1 MHGRSPPAALWG
13 GWLDA
18 RAAIMILVINALDD
32 AAHLAAISERIAMLD
47 WRDGRET
54 AGKVAREVKRNEQ
67 AAMDSAA
74 GRALQD
80 ELFRV
85 VADHP
90 VVTAAAQPRRFSP
103 VIISRTGAGGKYGA
117 HVDNALMGR
126 GNRRLRTDLSFTLFL
141 TPPSEYEG
149 GELVIHAAGM
159 TQELKG
165 EAGYLVLYPSGSIH
179 EVKPVT
185 RGTRIVCI
193 GWIESTVADQGQREM
208 LFDLEN
214 LRTALRQTLPHQS
227 AELLTLDKTIANLLR
242 MWARS

>member
-1 MHGRSPPAALWG
+1 
-13 GWLDA
+13 
-18 RAAIMILVINALDD
+18 MILVINALED
-32 AAHLAAISERIAMLD
+32 ADHRAAIAERIAMLE

-54 AGKVAREVKRNEQ
+54 AGSVARQVKRNEQ
-67 AAMDSAA
+67 AAMNSPA

-80 ELFRV
+80 ELSQLVSDNIV
-85 VADHP
+85 VK
-90 VVTAAAQPRRFSP
+90 AAAQPRRFSP
-103 VIISRTGAGGKYGA
+103 VIISRTGVGGKYGA

-126 GNRRLRTDLSFTLFL
+126 GAQRLRTDLSFTLFL
-141 TPPSEYEG
+141 TPPGEYEG

-165 EAGYLVLYPSGSIH
+165 EAGNLVLYPSGSIH

-185 RGTRIVCI
+185 KGTRIVCI
-193 GWIESTVADQGQREM
+193 GWIESTVADPAQREM

-214 LRTALRQTLPHQS
+214 LRTALRQQLPAQS

>member
-1 MHGRSPPAALWG
+1 
-13 GWLDA
+13 
-18 RAAIMILVINALDD
+18 MILVINALDD
-32 AAHLAAISERIAMLD
+32 AAHLAALRERIGMLE

-54 AGKVAREVKRNEQ
+54 AGAVAREVKRNLQ
-67 AAMDSAA
+67 AAMESAP

-80 ELFRV
+80 ELARLIEDNSV
-85 VADHP
+85 IK
-90 VVTAAAQPRRFSP
+90 AAAQPRRFSP
-103 VIISRTGAGGKYGA
+103 LLISKTGVGGQYGA
-117 HVDNALMGR
+117 HVDNAMMGK
-126 GNRRLRTDLSFTLFL
+126 GAQRLRTDLSFTLFL
-141 TPPSEYEG
+141 TPPGEYEG

-185 RGTRIVCI
+185 RGERIVCV
-193 GWIESTVADQGQREM
+193 GWIESLIADPAQREL

-214 LRTALRQTLPHQS
+214 LRTALRSALPSQS

-242 MWARS
+242 MWSRS

>member
-1 MHGRSPPAALWG
+1 
-13 GWLDA
+13 
-18 RAAIMILVINALDD
+18 MILVINAIPETD
-32 AAHLAAISERIAMLD
+32 HRAAIAERIAMLE

-54 AGKVAREVKRNEQ
+54 AGSVAREVKRNEQ
-67 AAMDSAA
+67 AAMDSVA

-80 ELFRV
+80 ELSQVIADNAV
-85 VADHP
+85 VR
-90 VVTAAAQPRRFSP
+90 AAAQPRRFSP
-103 VIISRTGAGGKYGA
+103 VIISRTGVDGKYGA

-126 GNRRLRTDLSFTLFL
+126 GPQRLRTDLSFTLFL
-141 TPPSEYEG
+141 TPPDEYDG
-149 GELVIHAAGM
+149 GELVVHAAGM

-193 GWIESTVADQGQREM
+193 GWIESTVADAAQREM

-214 LRTALRQTLPHQS
+214 LRTSLRAALPSQS